1 MLTIPNA
8 KEDSYWQEFQA
19 LAGGNSGELYGSYK
33 TNTVWTYDAGIALL
47 GIYSA
52 NLTFMFR

>member
-8 KEDSYWQEFQA
+8 KEDSYWQEFPA

-33 TNTVWTYDAGIALL
+33 TNTV
-47 GIYSA
+47 
-52 NLTFMFR
+52 